1 MSDETWLVTLPKLG
15 ESVTEGVIGS
25 VFKHVGDEV
34 EFDDPLFE
42 VSTDK
47 VDTEVPSSYDG
58 VVLEVLAQEGDTV
71 SVGTAIMRIGGKGT
85 PVQNRLPS
93 AAHGVAAAGG
103 RSLNDPAAPSVGGSE
118 GPAIEGSDFS
128 PSAAGEVFEIT
139 MPKLGESVT
148 EGTIGTWFK
157 AVGDTVELDDVL
169 FDVSTDKVDSEI
181 PSPYDGTILA
191 ILVNAGDTVPVG
203 TVLARIGAASSG
215 TAAPSAAVSGNGSA
229 PAGNGSARPVVAA
242 SATATPAAGGGGR
255 LLSPLVRRLVAES
268 GIDVA
273 TVSGTGVGGRIRRE
287 DITNAIAA
295 GTTAAPAAAPAAP
308 AAAPAPAR
316 LATPVSKG
324 AKDGRDEVIPLSR
337 MRLILADTLKASQT
351 QAASV
356 WTSVEVDFDSIE
368 RVRAEFKTRFKK
380 ETGASLSYLP
390 FISRAVCDA
399 LRQFPT
405 VNSSIDLESK
415 TMTLHPYVNLGIA
428 VDLDEQGLVVPVV
441 KDADSLNIRGI
452 AGQIAAKAAAARA
465 KELPN
470 KEMQGSTFTI
480 TNPGPFSSYASS
492 PIINQP
498 NVAILCTDGV
508 KRRPV
513 AVGDA
518 IAIHPVGIIGMVYD
532 HRAFDGSTASK
543 FLLHIRDSLEQRDW
557 STELS

>member
-1 MSDETWLVTLPKLG
+1 MSDETWVVTLPKLG
-15 ESVTEGVIGS
+15 ESVTEGVIGAF
-25 VFKHVGDEV
+25 FKNVGDEV
-34 EFDDPLFE
+34 AFDDPLFE

-58 VVLEVLAQEGDTV
+58 VVLEVLAQEGETV
-71 SVGTAIMRIGGKGT
+71 SVGAAIMRIGGKGAT
-85 PVQNRLPS
+85 VPNRLPS

-103 RSLNDPAAPSVGGSE
+103 RSLNDPSAPSVGGSE
-118 GPAIEGSDFS
+118 GPTTENADFS
-128 PSAAGEVFEIT
+128 PSATGEVFEIT

-157 AVGDTVELDDVL
+157 AVGDDVAFDDAL

-181 PSPYDGTILA
+181 PSPYDGKMLD
-191 ILVNAGDTVPVG
+191 ILVHAGETVPVG
-203 TVLARIGAASSG
+203 TVLARIGAA
-215 TAAPSAAVSGNGSA
+215 GSQVVG
-229 PAGNGSARPVVAA
+229 PAGNGSR
-242 SATATPAAGGGGR
+242 PAAVEGPRAVDAQTGAAPVSRDGAGGR
-255 LLSPLVRRLVAES
+255 LLSPLVRRLAAEN
-268 GIDVA
+268 GIDVT
-273 TVSGTGVGGRIRRE
+273 TVAGTGVGGRIRRE
-287 DITNAIAA
+287 DIENAISA
-295 GTTAAPAAAPAAP
+295 GQTLTAPPT
-308 AAAPAPAR
+308 AAPAPAPAAPR
-316 LATPVSKG
+316 PTKAATE
-324 AKDGRDEVIPLSR
+324 GRDEVVPLSR

-351 QAASV
+351 LAASV
-356 WTSVEVDFDSIE
+356 WTSVEVDFDNIE
-368 RVRAEFKTRFKK
+368 RVRTEYKARFKK

-399 LRQFPT
+399 LRVFPT

-415 TMTLHPYVNLGIA
+415 TMTLHPYVNLGVA

-441 KDADSLNIRGI
+441 RDADALNIRGI
-452 AGQIAAKAAAARA
+452 ASAIATKAAAARA

-480 TNPGPFSSYASS
+480 TNPGPYASYASS

-557 STELS
+557 SAELS